1 MLIHTLIELLTLV
14 HEIRE
19 QSVELAHHLRVAQA
33 LCKFVP
39 DGDHSTDRTARLPQ
53 PPCRAPGLAL
63 LLLLLQVALLTH
75 SWKVFRRDKDRIKG
89 GRDVHTFQKVMTIPG
104 CPLLFYS
111 IFVKL
116 TR

>member
-1 MLIHTLIELLTLV
+1 MMIHTLIELLTLV
-14 HEIRE
+14 HEFRE

-63 LLLLLQVALLTH
+63 LLLLLQVALLPH
-75 SWKVFRRDKDRIKG
+75 S
-89 GRDVHTFQKVMTIPG
+89 
-104 CPLLFYS
+104 
-111 IFVKL
+111 
-116 TR
+116 